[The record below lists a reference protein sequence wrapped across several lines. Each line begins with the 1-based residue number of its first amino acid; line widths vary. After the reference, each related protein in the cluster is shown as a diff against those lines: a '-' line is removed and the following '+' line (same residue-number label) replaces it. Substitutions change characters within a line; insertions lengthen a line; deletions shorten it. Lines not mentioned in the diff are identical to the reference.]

1 VIWAIVACAIIHFQ
15 FKTIRST
22 VVEVDCVAFRPST
35 AAVTVGAERRA
46 VCWCGGLRQMIRTDH
61 AVGLRTQ
68 RVCLISCD
76 DKNSPPPHA
85 ALAEVSQDTT
95 AEYVHSE
102 GNTLMSRGGT
112 RVCHVN
118 LI

>member
-35 AAVTVGAERRA
+35 TAVTVGAERSA

-68 RVCLISCD
+68 RVCLKS
-76 DKNSPPPHA
+76 
-85 ALAEVSQDTT
+85 VVTT
-95 AEYVHSE
+95 KTARRH
-102 GNTLMSRGGT
+102 TLR
-112 RVCHVN
+112 
-118 LI
+118 